1 MIKKI
6 ILLSVFFSFV
16 FVNSNAQVNRRSLT
30 FEEIATISQEP
41 DFFFKENVEYSIK
54 TYDSIYYILISK
66 PFDLDGMFTQ
76 QYTLPVLKNYL
87 NEVSV
92 DVLYYFDSISNFN
105 GQVVFGNEKDIEEIK
120 VQLSIRE
127 LYETNQFFDY
137 LLLRGQRSNSRP
149 WTGIAKL
156 AGLDPILIEEFKT
169 GDTID
174 SLLLNSYQETES
186 FLERNND
193 FLEYIDEYTPFYEKN
208 GKRVVGDWAF
218 DLLYKQ

>member
-1 MIKKI
+1 M
-6 ILLSVFFSFV
+6 FFSFV
-16 FVNSNAQVNRRSLT
+16 FVNSNAQDLT
-30 FEEIATISQEP
+30 FEEVVAISQES
-41 DFFFKENVEYSIK
+41 DFFFKKNVEYSIQ
-54 TYDSIYYILISK
+54 TYDSVYYILISK

-92 DVLYYFDSISNFN
+92 DVVYYFDSTSNIN

-127 LYETNQFFDY
+127 LYEANQFFDY

-149 WTGIAKL
+149 WTDIAKL
-156 AGLDPILIEEFKT
+156 AGLDPVLIEEFKS
-169 GDTID
+169 GDRID

-208 GKRVVGDWAF
+208 GKRAVGDWAF
-218 DLLYKQ
+218 DILYKQ